1 VTSNPS
7 IFKKAIGDSSDYDTA
22 IRGLVNERDDDMMR
36 LYEQLAIADIQNA
49 ADVLRP
55 VYKQTERADGFVSL
69 EVSPYIARD
78 TAATI
83 AEARRLWKEV
93 NRENVMIK
101 VPATEEGIPA
111 IRTLLGEGINI
122 NITLLFSRA
131 FYRQVA
137 EAYLDGLETYIAAG
151 GHADRLSSV
160 ASFFVSRIDTA
171 VDKVIDEH
179 LKKLPVG
186 GETDALAGLRGKI
199 AIANAKLAY
208 ADYKTIFAG
217 PRWRK
222 LHEAGARVQRLLWA
236 STSTKNPAY
245 RDVLYVEELIGRDTI
260 NTMPPETLAA
270 FRDHGAVRSTLEE
283 NLAAA
288 ENMMAKLSQFGISL
302 DEVTTKLTS
311 EGVKLFAD
319 AFDELLTAAEKKRA
333 ASAK

>member
-1 VTSNPS
+1 MKEERESNGNPVIVLGRDGRAIWLDFISRRFVAEGGLKKLADEDGLSGVTSNPS
-7 IFKKAIGDSSDYDTA
+7 IFKKAIGDSSDYDAA
-22 IRGLVNERDDDMMR
+22 IHALVDERDCDVMR

-83 AEARRLWKEV
+83 AEGRRLWKDV

-122 NITLLFSRA
+122 NITLLFSRSV
-131 FYRQVA
+131 YRQVA
-137 EAYLDGLETYIAAG
+137 EAYLDGLETYVAAG
-151 GHADRLSSV
+151 GRADRLSSV

-179 LKKLPVG
+179 LKKLPAG
-186 GETDALAGLRGKI
+186 GQTDALTGLRGKI

-208 ADYKTIFAG
+208 KDYKTIFAG

-222 LHEAGARVQRLLWA
+222 LNEAGSPV
-236 STSTKNPAY
+236 PA
-245 RDVLYVEELIGRDTI
+245 
-260 NTMPPETLAA
+260 PP
-270 FRDHGAVRSTLEE
+270 
-283 NLAAA
+283 
-288 ENMMAKLSQFGISL
+288 
-302 DEVTTKLTS
+302 
-311 EGVKLFAD
+311 
-319 AFDELLTAAEKKRA
+319 
-333 ASAK
+333 SA